1 MKKSDFRFTDEQRK
15 KLLKCWKRPHE
26 KALAVDFLDA
36 AELTIQMW
44 HAIAMRHPPTSRKE
58 EQEQLDKLAL
68 KAKEMIRAFEGLP
81 LGVDCAFP
89 FVFHLDGFDKDY
101 SNLKDDSR
109 LMAESFPDFSTQA
122 DFCMDFLRRLKAA
135 AENFG
140 LERQC
145 ELPQIGKFKEVSLL
159 GDLISDYQECFGKYP
174 SASNA
179 PSGDP
184 GDVSPFRK
192 FTTEIAK
199 IIASKLD
206 IKLIFGPKLI
216 KEEIAKSKRDDLRQT
231 QTRNI

>member
-1 MKKSDFRFTDEQRK
+1 MKKPEFCLTDEQRT
-15 KLLKCWKRPHE
+15 KLLRCWKRPRE
-26 KALAVDFLDA
+26 KTLAVDFLDA

-44 HAIAMRHPPTSRKE
+44 YAIGMRHPPMSRKE
-58 EQEQLDKLAL
+58 EQEQLDNLAL

-81 LGVDCAFP
+81 MMVDCAFP
-89 FVFHLDGFDKDY
+89 FVFHLEGFDEDY
-101 SNLKDDSR
+101 SNLKDDPR

-140 LERQC
+140 LERQR
-145 ELPQIGKFKEVSLL
+145 ERPRIGKFKEVSLL
-159 GDLISDYQECFGKYP
+159 GDLISDYQESFGKYP

-192 FTTEIAK
+192 FTTEIAE
-199 IIASKLD
+199 IIDRQLD

-216 KEEIAKSKRDDLRQT
+216 KDEIAKSKRDDLRQS
-231 QTRNI
+231 

>member
-1 MKKSDFRFTDEQRK
+1 MKKPEFCLTDEQRK
-15 KLLKCWKRPHE
+15 KLLTCWKRPRE
-26 KALAVDFLDA
+26 KALAVDFLEA

-44 HAIAMRHPPTSRKE
+44 HGIAMRQPPTSRKE
-58 EQEQLDKLAL
+58 EQDQLDNLAL

-81 LGVDCAFP
+81 MMLDCTFP

-101 SNLKDDSR
+101 SNLKDKPR

-122 DFCMDFLRRLKAA
+122 DFCMDFLKRLKAA

-140 LERQC
+140 LERQP
-145 ELPQIGKFKEVSLL
+145 ELPRIGKFKEVSLL
-159 GDLISDYQECFGKYP
+159 GDLISDYQEYFGKYP

-184 GDVSPFRK
+184 GNVSPFRK
-192 FTTEIAK
+192 FTTEIAE
-199 IIASKLD
+199 IIDHQLR
-206 IKLIFGPKLI
+206 IKLTFGPKLI

-231 QTRNI
+231 KTRNI